1 MTRCTHAMNVLKL
14 IGISP
19 KRRLRCS
26 FCWKTDRE
34 VSKLLAGPRVFIC
47 DECVAICNGILEAT
61 PKKFAGWERMSDAEL
76 LSTLKPAAAIVD
88 GSRNVLQAHVNA
100 LRQRGTSWEA
110 IGSALGISRQ
120 AAWGPLFL
128 T

>member
-1 MTRCTHAMNVLKL
+1 MLFR
-14 IGISP
+14 S
-19 KRRLRCS
+19 
-26 FCWKTDRE
+26 
-34 VSKLLAGPRVFIC
+34 LAGPRVFIC

-120 AAWGPLFL
+120 AAWDRFS
-128 T
+128 

>member
-1 MTRCTHAMNVLKL
+1 MAASGFLVQFRFCRFARTYNLASVKQSLTNACQWILDDNDALYAEAHATNVLKL

-26 FCWKTDRE
+26 FCRKTDRE

-61 PKKFAGWERMSDAEL
+61 PNYSARSN
-76 LSTLKPAAAIVD
+76 
-88 GSRNVLQAHVNA
+88 RLQ
-100 LRQRGTSWEA
+100 R
-110 IGSALGISRQ
+110 
-120 AAWGPLFL
+120 
-128 T
+128 